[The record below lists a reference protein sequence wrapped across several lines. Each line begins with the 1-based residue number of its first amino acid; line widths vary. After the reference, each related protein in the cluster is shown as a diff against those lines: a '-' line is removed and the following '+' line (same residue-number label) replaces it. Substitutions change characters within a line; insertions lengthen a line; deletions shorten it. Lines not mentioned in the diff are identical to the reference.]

1 MCFGPVQCLCFGFE
15 SFAFAVM
22 PYFELAG
29 YGFDILLWI
38 AYYTD
43 TIASLDGCQ
52 EKCPLKNM
60 LQLCGIG
67 LITVAQL
74 IILMPCA
81 GVTNRC

>member
-1 MCFGPVQCLCFGFE
+1 
-15 SFAFAVM
+15 M

-60 LQLCGIG
+60 LQLCRIG

-81 GVTNRC
+81 GVTNNVDVLLHHCRFCLRYKLLV

>member
-1 MCFGPVQCLCFGFE
+1 
-15 SFAFAVM
+15 M

-29 YGFDILLWI
+29 YGFDVLLWI
-38 AYYTD
+38 AYYTN

-74 IILMPCA
+74 IVLMPRA
-81 GVTNRC
+81 GVTNNVDVLLHYCWFCLRYKLLV